1 MRGGGEYNFLGKYIP
16 LPLPMNVTEDNKGW
30 REDGFL
36 FVLHDDGVALEV
48 PHLLGDGV
56 HLDNK
61 V

>member
-1 MRGGGEYNFLGKYIP
+1 
-16 LPLPMNVTEDNKGW
+16 MNVTEDNKGW